1 MVETQ
6 LQLID
11 VKEVLQQKAPNF
23 AKKIPGFVVNYL
35 SRIIHQDEINDIF
48 SRASHLDGV
57 AFMQA
62 LIKEFDLTLEITGEE
77 LLPEKNERSI
87 FVANH
92 PLGAL
97 DGISLAAILGERY
110 DSNIRYL
117 VNDILFHIPNLR
129 SIFIPINKY
138 GAQGKEG
145 SLQIEKAFASNHQ
158 ILTFPAGFCS
168 RKRKGIVQD
177 LNWKKSFIQKAIKH
191 QRNIVPIHFSG
202 QNSTFFY
209 RMANI
214 RERLGFKMNFEMLYL
229 PDEMFKKK
237 HHTFRIHIGKPIPW
251 KTFDKT
257 QTPKEWAK
265 WVQKKV
271 YDLSQK

>member
-1 MVETQ
+1 MVETK

-11 VKEVLQQKAPNF
+11 VKEVLHQKAPNF

-35 SRIIHQDEINDIF
+35 SRLIHQDEVNDIF
-48 SRASHLDGV
+48 SRIGNLDGV

-62 LIKEFDLTLEITGEE
+62 LIKEFDLTLEIIGEE
-77 LLPEKNERSI
+77 HLPEKNGRFI
-87 FVANH
+87 FAANH

-117 VNDILFHIPNLR
+117 VNDILFFIPNLR

-145 SLQIEKAFASNHQ
+145 MLKIEEAFTSNHQ
-158 ILTFPAGFCS
+158 ILTFPSGFCS
-168 RKRKGIVQD
+168 RKKKGIVQD

-191 QRNIVPIHFSG
+191 QRDIVPIHFGG
-202 QNSTFFY
+202 QNSNFFY

-214 RERLGFKMNFEMLYL
+214 RVFLGFKMNFEMLYL
-229 PDEMFKKK
+229 SDEMFRKK

-251 KTFDKT
+251 ETFDKSK
-257 QTPKEWAK
+257 TPKEWAR